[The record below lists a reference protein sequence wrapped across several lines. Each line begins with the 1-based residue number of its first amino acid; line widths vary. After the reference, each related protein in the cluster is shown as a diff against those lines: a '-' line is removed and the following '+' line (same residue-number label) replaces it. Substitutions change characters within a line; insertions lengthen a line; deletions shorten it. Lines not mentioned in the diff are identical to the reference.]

1 MKYLALLLMLF
12 GGLATECV
20 DAAPRPTAAALIKHF
35 NMARI
40 PQEGPWFVLTYN
52 SSDVLAR
59 GALPGRYDGPRA
71 AGSAIIALV
80 TKTDFS
86 AMHRLRT
93 DEMWHYYG
101 GDPLEMLILHPNG
114 TSEVVVLGPDV
125 LGGQKLQYVVPR
137 GSWQGAR
144 PLGKGP
150 DAYSMF
156 GDTLA
161 PAFEYGDFEMGYRD
175 ELQKAYPRQA
185 ALIEQ
190 LTRKEFRA
198 RPQIS
203 TAPTPALA
211 PPHASPAGGAEA
223 VDPTASSPPM
233 PMPVAVE
240 QLETVQASPGLNL
253 AEVVGRVAANHS
265 ERCSIAYFT
274 LEAGARTATS
284 LNKEAEE
291 YFLVTDGTGTVRVS
305 SREMTVTPGSLV
317 VIPPRAEHSL
327 QAGPAGSLHFYAISA
342 PAFSPEDYVVTSALH

>member
-1 MKYLALLLMLF
+1 MKYAALLLMLF
-12 GGLATECV
+12 CSLTTAQANAQTSV
-20 DAAPRPTAAALIKHF
+20 APRPTAAALIKHF

-52 SSDVLAR
+52 SPDVLAR

-80 TKTDFS
+80 TKADFS
-86 AMHRLRT
+86 AMHRLKT

-114 TSEVVVLGPDV
+114 NGEVVVLGPDV
-125 LGGQKLQYVVPR
+125 LAGQKLQYVVPR

-144 PLGKGP
+144 PRGKGG
-150 DAYSMF
+150 DSYAIF

-161 PAFEYGDFEMGYRD
+161 PAFEYSDFEMGYRD

-190 LTRKEFRA
+190 LTRKEFLT
-198 RPQIS
+198 RPQPAAPLNQETVS
-203 TAPTPALA
+203 TTSSAPM
-211 PPHASPAGGAEA
+211 
-223 VDPTASSPPM
+223 V
-233 PMPVAVE
+233 VAVE
-240 QLETVQASPGLNL
+240 QLKTIQASPGLDL
-253 AEVVGRVAANHS
+253 AEVVGRVAAAHS
-265 ERCSIAYFT
+265 ERCSVAYFS
-274 LEAGARTATS
+274 LAAGARTSTS

-291 YFLVTDGTGTVRVS
+291 YFLVTDGTGTVRVGA
-305 SREMTVTPGSLV
+305 REMTVAPGSLV

-327 QAGPAGSLHFYAISA
+327 QAGSSGSLRFYAISA
-342 PAFSPEDYVVTSALH
+342 PAFSPEDYVVTSAPPQH